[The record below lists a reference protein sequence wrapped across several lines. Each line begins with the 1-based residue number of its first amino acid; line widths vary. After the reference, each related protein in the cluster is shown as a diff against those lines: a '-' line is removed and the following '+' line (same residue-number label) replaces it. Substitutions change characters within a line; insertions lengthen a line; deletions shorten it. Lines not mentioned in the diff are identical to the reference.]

1 MSNHWYSQQ
10 GKPCY
15 TVKDAKG
22 QERDTTLRDARKLG
36 LVPSV
41 TTVLQVIAKP
51 QLEDWK
57 VTQGIMA
64 ALTTER
70 RRGESDEDFLRRILT
85 DSREQAKKAAE
96 EGTRTHDAFECS
108 FDPHRAVPFAY
119 EVTVDAM
126 REELTRMFPGVTDWV
141 SEASFSSALGYGG
154 KVDLHSP
161 STGIVLDAKGK
172 DGDFTETDSRGQPKR
187 LVYDQPQQVGAY
199 RAGLGLPE
207 TSPGGILFFSRT
219 HPGKVKGE
227 IIKPEDLTDGFEVF
241 KAALQLWIALKK
253 YNPAY

>member
-1 MSNHWYSQQ
+1 MGHWYDEK
-10 GKPCY
+10 GRPCY
-15 TVKDAKG
+15 TVKGTNGK
-22 QERDTTLRDARKLG
+22 ERDTTLADARKMK

-41 TTVLQVIAKP
+41 TEVLKVIAKDN
-51 QLEDWK
+51 LTTWM
-57 VTQGIMA
+57 VNQGILA
-64 ALTTER
+64 ALTTSR
-70 RRGESDEDFLRRILT
+70 RSGESDDEMCKRILV

-96 EGTRTHDAFECS
+96 EGTRVHDAFECS
-108 FDPHRAVPFAY
+108 FKDGRTIPFAY

-141 SEASFSSALGYGG
+141 SEASFSSPFGYGG
-154 KVDLHSP
+154 KVDIHSP
-161 STGIVLDAKGK
+161 STGIVVDAKGK

-199 RAGLGLPE
+199 RYGLGLPE